1 MRIAPFFMPNTEQL
15 VGAGLLAKASVQSA
29 IQGLTHRFREQA
41 RSHGS
46 LVWNRKLAQKKGRP
60 KSPKMPCVLVVAGK
74 TYGFL
79 RLCASFQMN
88 NPKPAKNTTMRPTVN
103 TPANT
108 TLSKNMTGL
117 LILPLL
123 RWVQVNQSGLDG
135 N

>member
-1 MRIAPFFMPNTEQL
+1 RQL
-15 VGAGLLAKASVQSA
+15 LP
-29 IQGLTHRFREQA
+29 QGNLCMAEI
-41 RSHGS
+41 
-46 LVWNRKLAQKKGRP
+46 LQKKGRP

-79 RLCASFQMN
+79 RLWASFQMN
-88 NPKPAKNTTMRPTVN
+88 NPNPAKNTNMRPTVN

-117 LILPLL
+117 LVLPLL
-123 RWVQVNQSGLDG
+123 RWVQVNQSGLKE